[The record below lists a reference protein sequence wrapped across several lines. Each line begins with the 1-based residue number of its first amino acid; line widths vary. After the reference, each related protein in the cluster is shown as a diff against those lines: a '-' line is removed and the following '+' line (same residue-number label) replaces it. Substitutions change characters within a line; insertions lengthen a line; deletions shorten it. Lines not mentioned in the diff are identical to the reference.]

1 MSKEADALL
10 KLAGHEIICFKCD
23 PKADEGRITVIG
35 GVHSA
40 ACRLARAV
48 KAMVEECAHNS
59 RYDLIE
65 AGHEA
70 AFPEEK

>member
-23 PKADEGRITVIG
+23 DKADEGRITVIG

-48 KAMVEECAHNS
+48 KAAVRTIAPVYVVEAMH
-59 RYDLIE
+59 
-65 AGHEA
+65 AA